1 MLQVSG
7 LSKNFKLNNGN
18 YVNVLNNLSFNL
30 PNKGLVFIL
39 GKSGC
44 GKTTLL
50 NILETLLEPSEGE
63 IFFNGIK
70 YSDLKKEKLVEFRK
84 NKIGILFQSINLINS
99 VSVYENLKI
108 VCDIKNIDYKLIDQY
123 LSKFNLTYLKN
134 KNVDVISGGERQRV
148 AFIRSILNSPDILFC
163 DEPTGAIDDFNSFLL
178 MNELREF
185 SKNKLVIIVTHNE
198 NLINFDNNY
207 IIRLKDGKIIQT
219 LNFEKDFKNS
229 ESEFEEKNKKKSKN
243 SFLNII
249 SKLLLTKNKLKN
261 ILYSVSLSLSLIFF
275 SLSFSLYFGIKD
287 LKDTLPFS
295 FLNYNKFEVSEVN
308 RSSIENSPISVV
320 KKERPDY
327 SLLRNNLF
335 NFVELKIEPSLDYF
349 INGEKDIRFENHKL
363 KDVLIETYYLENEE
377 TIFVN
382 DLFEEMF
389 LNEFNETSLYKSID
403 IKFTQKFKYGNFI
416 NDIYKEVEEDFV
428 YEKSLYITKVV
439 KEFKYMSYPTIFIP
453 YELIKEELIN
463 QSTEN
468 INREFIQNYSWYEIL
483 MNANKDS
490 EITSYSYNI
499 WTSNVSDTLK
509 MYDLIDELGS
519 ESILEISSNP
529 YMISS
534 SFLEITNILT
544 IGLIIFSI
552 LSLVTTITLLIFVIF
567 SIYLSFKKN
576 IAILKTLG
584 IENKKITNIF
594 LYSILKIT
602 GINILV
608 SSFISIFLELVLNKI
623 LYQNININHI
633 FSVLFLN
640 NPLNTIS
647 FIAIVLFIALL
658 IILTTILTVQRSNF
672 VDVAKELK
680 EE

>member
-63 IFFNGIK
+63 IFFKEIK

-163 DEPTGAIDDFNSFLL
+163 DEPTGAIDDFNSLLL

-185 SKNKLVIIVTHNE
+185 SKTKLVIIVTHNE
-198 NLINFDNNY
+198 NLINFDNDY

-219 LNFEKDFKNS
+219 LNFEKDFENS
-229 ESEFEEKNKKKSKN
+229 KSEFEEKNKKKSKN
-243 SFLNII
+243 SFLNVI

-320 KKERPDY
+320 KKERPNY

-349 INGEKDIRFENHKL
+349 INGEKNIRFENHKL

-403 IKFTQKFKYGNFI
+403 INFTQKFNYGNFI

-552 LSLVTTITLLIFVIF
+552 LSLVATITLLIFVIF

-623 LYQNININHI
+623 LYQNININNI

-640 NPLNTIS
+640 NPLNTTS

>member
-63 IFFNGIK
+63 IFFKEIK

-163 DEPTGAIDDFNSFLL
+163 DEPTGAIDDFNSLLL

-185 SKNKLVIIVTHNE
+185 SKTKLVIIVTHNE
-198 NLINFDNNY
+198 NLINFDNDY

-219 LNFEKDFKNS
+219 LNFEKDFENS
-229 ESEFEEKNKKKSKN
+229 KSEFEEKNKKKSKN

-308 RSSIENSPISVV
+308 RSFIENSPISVV

-349 INGEKDIRFENHKL
+349 INGEKEIRFENHKL
-363 KDVLIETYYLENEE
+363 KGVLIETYYLENEE

-403 IKFTQKFKYGNFI
+403 INFTQKFNYGNFI

-623 LYQNININHI
+623 LYQNININNI

-640 NPLNTIS
+640 NPLNTTS

>member
-63 IFFNGIK
+63 IFFKGIK

-163 DEPTGAIDDFNSFLL
+163 DEPTGAIDDFNSLLL

-185 SKNKLVIIVTHNE
+185 SKTKLVIIVTHNE
-198 NLINFDNNY
+198 NLINFDNDY

-219 LNFEKDFKNS
+219 LNFEKDFENS
-229 ESEFEEKNKKKSKN
+229 KSEFEEKNKKKSKN
-243 SFLNII
+243 SFVNII

-349 INGEKDIRFENHKL
+349 INGEKNIRFENHKL

-403 IKFTQKFKYGNFI
+403 INFTQKFNYGNFI
-416 NDIYKEVEEDFV
+416 HDIYKEVEEDFV

-623 LYQNININHI
+623 LYQNININNI

>member
-63 IFFNGIK
+63 IFFKEIK

-163 DEPTGAIDDFNSFLL
+163 DEPTGAIDDFNSLLL

-185 SKNKLVIIVTHNE
+185 SKTKLVIIVTHNE
-198 NLINFDNNY
+198 NLINFDNDY

-219 LNFEKDFKNS
+219 LNFEKDFENS
-229 ESEFEEKNKKKSKN
+229 KSEFEEKNKKKSKN

-308 RSSIENSPISVV
+308 RSFIENSPISVV

-349 INGEKDIRFENHKL
+349 INGEKNIRFENHKL

-403 IKFTQKFKYGNFI
+403 INFTQKFNYGNFI

-552 LSLVTTITLLIFVIF
+552 LSLVTTITLLIFAIF

-576 IAILKTLG
+576 IAIIKTLG

-623 LYQNININHI
+623 LYQNININNI

-640 NPLNTIS
+640 NPLNTTS

>member
-63 IFFNGIK
+63 IFFKGIK

-163 DEPTGAIDDFNSFLL
+163 DEPTGAIDDFNSLLL

-185 SKNKLVIIVTHNE
+185 SKTKLVIIVTHNE
-198 NLINFDNNY
+198 NLINFDNDY

-219 LNFEKDFKNS
+219 LNFEKDFENS
-229 ESEFEEKNKKKSKN
+229 KSEFEEKNKKKSKN

-287 LKDTLPFS
+287 LKDILPFS

-320 KKERPDY
+320 KKERPNY

-349 INGEKDIRFENHKL
+349 INGEKEIRFENHKL
-363 KDVLIETYYLENEE
+363 KGVLIETYYLENEE

-403 IKFTQKFKYGNFI
+403 INFTQKFNYGNFI
-416 NDIYKEVEEDFV
+416 HDIYKEVEEDFV
-428 YEKSLYITKVV
+428 YEKSLYITKVI

-623 LYQNININHI
+623 LYQNININNI

>member
-63 IFFNGIK
+63 IFFKGIK

-163 DEPTGAIDDFNSFLL
+163 DEPTGAIDDFNSLLL

-185 SKNKLVIIVTHNE
+185 SKTKLVIIVTHNE
-198 NLINFDNNY
+198 NLINFDNDY

-219 LNFEKDFKNS
+219 LNFEKDFENS
-229 ESEFEEKNKKKSKN
+229 KSEFEEKNKKKSKN
-243 SFLNII
+243 SFVNII

-349 INGEKDIRFENHKL
+349 INGEKEIRFENHKL
-363 KDVLIETYYLENEE
+363 KGVLIETYYLENEE

-403 IKFTQKFKYGNFI
+403 INFTQKFNYGNFI
-416 NDIYKEVEEDFV
+416 HDIYKEVEEDFV

-623 LYQNININHI
+623 LYQNININNI

>member
-163 DEPTGAIDDFNSFLL
+163 DEPTGAIDDFNSLLL

-198 NLINFDNNY
+198 NLINFDNDY

-219 LNFEKDFKNS
+219 LNFEKDFENS
-229 ESEFEEKNKKKSKN
+229 KSEFEEKNKKKSKN

-295 FLNYNKFEVSEVN
+295 FLNYNKFEVCEVN

-483 MNANKDS
+483 MNANNDS

-509 MYDLIDELGS
+509 MYYLIDELGS

-623 LYQNININHI
+623 LYQNININDI

>member
-63 IFFNGIK
+63 IFFKGIK

-163 DEPTGAIDDFNSFLL
+163 DEPTGAIDDFNSLLL

-185 SKNKLVIIVTHNE
+185 SKTKLVIIVTHNE
-198 NLINFDNNY
+198 NLINFDNDY

-219 LNFEKDFKNS
+219 LNFEKDFENS
-229 ESEFEEKNKKKSKN
+229 KSEFEEKNKKKSKN

-287 LKDTLPFS
+287 LKDILPFS

-320 KKERPDY
+320 KKERPNY

-349 INGEKDIRFENHKL
+349 INGEKEIRFENHKL
-363 KDVLIETYYLENEE
+363 KGVLIETYYLENEE

-403 IKFTQKFKYGNFI
+403 INFTQKFNYGNFI
-416 NDIYKEVEEDFV
+416 HDIYKEVEEDFV

-623 LYQNININHI
+623 LYQNININNI